1 MATILVL
8 VAISHNRSTIRLHSP
23 ASLGQAFLPDA

>member
-1 MATILVL
+1 